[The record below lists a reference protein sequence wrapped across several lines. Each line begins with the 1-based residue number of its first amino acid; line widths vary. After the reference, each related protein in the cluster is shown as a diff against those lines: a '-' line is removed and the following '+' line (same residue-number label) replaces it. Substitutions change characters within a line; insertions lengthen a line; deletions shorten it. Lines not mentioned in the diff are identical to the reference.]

1 MLALIVAKPG
11 PLRDSLQSFL
21 LTLPQIET
29 ASLADDAPSALR
41 AVTEHSPALV
51 LVDANL
57 PEGEALVA
65 LRQIKAE
72 SSQSRIL
79 VLADDI
85 QQQQDAAAAGAD
97 AVFVIGFPAASL
109 LESIE
114 RLLSEQAV
122 HKGATHG

>member
-1 MLALIVAKPG
+1 MLVLIVANPG
-11 PLRDSLQSFL
+11 PLRDSLQAFL

-29 ASLADDAPSALR
+29 VSLVGDGPSALR
-41 AVTEHSPALV
+41 AVTEHNPALV

-57 PEGEALVA
+57 SDGEALVA
-65 LRQIKAE
+65 LRQIKAQG
-72 SSQSRIL
+72 SQSQIL

-85 QQQQDAAAAGAD
+85 QQQQDATAAGAD
-97 AVFVIGFPAASL
+97 AVFVIGFPPASL
-109 LESIE
+109 LETIE